1 MKAALETIKNKHMSN
16 FANVKASAALTSI
29 DTSRNTS
36 LYKAEE
42 LIKADPKLMGRT
54 VEKRRAKGRGIYI
67 DNLPAYFAKR
77 SVRPEG
83 HFRGQVLAFGTPL
96 GSRGSRIH

>member
-1 MKAALETIKNKHMSN
+1 MKAALEKLKDKQVSS

-54 VEKRRAKGRGIYI
+54 VEKRRATGRGIYL
-67 DNLPAYFAKR
+67 DNLQSYVQDPKGIF
-77 SVRPEG
+77 EG
-83 HFRGQVLAFGTPL
+83 MF
-96 GSRGSRIH
+96 

>member
-1 MKAALETIKNKHMSN
+1 MNAALEKIKDKLMSS
-16 FANVKASAALTSI
+16 FADVKSSAALTSI

-54 VEKRRAKGRGIYI
+54 VEKKRATGRGIYV
-67 DNLPAYFAKR
+67 DNLLAYLQKQR
-77 SVRPEG
+77 YDP
-83 HFRGQVLAFGTPL
+83 
-96 GSRGSRIH
+96 